1 MDEWMDEWM
10 DGRNKCCTSIR
21 RWQLWM
27 QCMESLFIPSQDWD
41 CICLGS
47 VAFVLTL
54 HFCIT
59 LYVLPP
65 PPHTHTCSQTTL
77 SAEVTF
83 QWLKV
88 AYKYPIILTPFF
100 NILFI
105 SRQTF
110 IFEYVNS
117 SDSANLLFLCR
128 FQILLLLTQM
138 SRLVFFW
145 GGDQHLPR
153 VLSIPW
159 LHSPSTN
166 MGKSAKNMNLKA
178 TSIRRQSR
186 ASVTKRAKTKK
197 TRNSFLFTAIYE
209 DGLDVQFNGIEA
221 DRLFF

>member
-21 RWQLWM
+21 WWQFWM

-41 CICLGS
+41 CISLGS

-65 PPHTHTCSQTTL
+65 PLHTRTCSQTTL

-110 IFEYVNS
+110 IFEWYVNS
-117 SDSANLLFLCR
+117 LDSAKLVFLCR

-138 SRLVFFW
+138 SQLV
-145 GGDQHLPR
+145 
-153 VLSIPW
+153 
-159 LHSPSTN
+159 
-166 MGKSAKNMNLKA
+166 
-178 TSIRRQSR
+178 
-186 ASVTKRAKTKK
+186 
-197 TRNSFLFTAIYE
+197 SFLFFWISTFQESCPFHDYTAHQRTWENQRKIWTSKQHQLE
-209 DGLDVQFNGIEA
+209 DNQGPQGQKGEDKKNEKQFSFYSHLRRWLRCA
-221 DRLFF
+221 V